1 MANFTISRDHLRVL
15 RLRRQ
20 ATPRLNMDQQELI
33 ELSVGAYGHLVER
46 NETLTADA
54 FIGRIRA
61 NYAGSERQTQI
72 EQAILACE
80 VPVRDRTA
88 ELVPQEH

>member
-20 ATPRLNMDQQELI
+20 ATPKLNIEQQELI

-61 NYAGSERQTQI
+61 HYDGGERQTQI

-80 VPVRDRTA
+80 APVGARAA